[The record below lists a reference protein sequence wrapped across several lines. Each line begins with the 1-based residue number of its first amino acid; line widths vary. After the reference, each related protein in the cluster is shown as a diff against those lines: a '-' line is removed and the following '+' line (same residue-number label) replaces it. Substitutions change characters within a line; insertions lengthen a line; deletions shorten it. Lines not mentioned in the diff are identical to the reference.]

1 MPPINALEVLAA
13 MISPAVLMA
22 AGSSVVLSTS
32 NRLGRVVDRVRLLMK
47 DAQRLEQ
54 ASPETETPAESA
66 EHDLILEQL
75 DYCSRRMNL
84 LRSALAGLY
93 ASLALLVLTSLLIG
107 LFVVV
112 KGEAGWMPLGT
123 GLAGAVAFLFSMLQ
137 LVREAAWAV
146 IGTQNEMQFISQL
159 LAKRRPPQRKH

>member
-1 MPPINALEVLAA
+1 MPPINAIEVLAA

-47 DAQRLEQ
+47 DAQRLEGVDP
-54 ASPETETPAESA
+54 ATETPAESQQ
-66 EHDLILEQL
+66 HDFILEQL
-75 DYCSRRMNL
+75 DFCSRRMNL

-93 ASLALLVLTSLLIG
+93 TSLALLVLTSLLIG
-107 LFVVV
+107 LMVLL
-112 KGEAGWMPLGT
+112 KGDAGWLPLGT
-123 GLAGAVAFLFSMLQ
+123 GLTGALAFLFSMLQ

-146 IGTQNEMQFISQL
+146 IGTRGEMDFIERL
-159 LAKRRPPQRKH
+159 LARRKPKK

>member
-1 MPPINALEVLAA
+1 MPPINTLEVLAA

-22 AGSSVVLSTS
+22 AGGSVVLSTS
-32 NRLGRVVDRVRLLMK
+32 NRLGRVVDRVRYLMK
-47 DAQRLEQ
+47 DAQRLDQVTHE
-54 ASPETETPAESA
+54 AETAMEAA

-93 ASLALLVLTSLLIG
+93 ASLALLVTTSLLIG
-107 LFVVV
+107 LMVLL
-112 KGEAGWMPLGT
+112 KGEAGWVPLLT
-123 GLAGAVAFLFSMLQ
+123 GLSGALAFLFSMLQ

-146 IGTQNEMQFISQL
+146 FGTQNEMQFISRL
-159 LAKRRPPQRKH
+159 LSKRRPQKR

>member
-22 AGSSVVLSTS
+22 AGGSVVLSTS
-32 NRLGRVVDRVRLLMK
+32 NRLGRVVDRVRFLMK
-47 DAQRLEQ
+47 DAQRLDLV
-54 ASPETETPAESA
+54 AAETETPAEAA
-66 EHDLILEQL
+66 EHELILAQL

-93 ASLALLVLTSLLIG
+93 ASLALLVMTSLLIA
-107 LFVVV
+107 LMVML
-112 KGEAGWMPLGT
+112 KGDAGWVPLGT
-123 GLAGAVAFLFSMLQ
+123 GLTGALAFLYSMLQ

-146 IGTQNEMQFISQL
+146 LGTQHEMQFISKL
-159 LAKRRPPQRKH
+159 LNKRKLKK

>member
-1 MPPINALEVLAA
+1 MPPINAIEVLAA

-22 AGSSVVLSTS
+22 AGGSVVLSTS
-32 NRLGRVVDRVRLLMK
+32 NRLGRVVDRVRSLMR
-47 DAQRLEQ
+47 DAQRLDQVPPENE
-54 ASPETETPAESA
+54 SPTESA
-66 EHDLILEQL
+66 QHDFILQQL

-107 LFVVV
+107 VMVLF
-112 KGEAGWMPLGT
+112 KGDAGWLPLGT
-123 GLAGAVAFLFSMLQ
+123 GLSGALAFLFSMLQ

-146 IGTQNEMQFISQL
+146 IGTQNEMQFIGEL
-159 LAKRRPPQRKH
+159 LAKRRKK

>member
-22 AGSSVVLSTS
+22 AGGSVVLSTS
-32 NRLGRVVDRVRLLMK
+32 NRLGRVVDRVRMLMK
-47 DAQRLEQ
+47 DAQRLDQ
-54 ASPETETPAESA
+54 VSLETESA
-66 EHDLILEQL
+66 EEAFQHDFILEQL
-75 DYCSRRMNL
+75 DYCARRMNL

-107 LFVVV
+107 LMVLL
-112 KGEAGWMPLGT
+112 KGDAGWMPLGT
-123 GLAGAVAFLFSMLQ
+123 GLTGALAFLFSMLQ

-146 IGTQNEMQFISQL
+146 IGTQNEMQYISRL
-159 LAKRRPPQRKH
+159 LAKRRPKK